1 MTKPDFSDFYKFL
14 ASLGIILIS
23 LAFVIPWLFLHETFD
38 IPITVNEI
46 NQLTVDAQTLIGIRQ
61 KYALI
66 LLQNI
71 GWISIFIGSMGLIL
85 FITGIVLW
93 WSKKQTIIDE
103 RESLE
108 LKKLRHDVAQLT
120 PQLTPSEIAEKA
132 IRESADISESTTTQL
147 EVDNKLQSINQYFA
161 TERAVIEK
169 LQECFG
175 DNSLLTNRRIG
186 RIEIDAI
193 LLTRGPR
200 LRDVVIEIKKAST
213 NSSPRTTISNI
224 ANHTSRVLEVYFGET
239 HRKSMGLGILVIN
252 SADGYYDSDVI
263 QQYKKLAAEYQRKI
277 EGIVIRVFTLQ
288 ELKSLT
294 CSQFSPMIDFDLAEP
309 VA

>member
-23 LAFVIPWLFLHETFD
+23 LAFVVPWLFLHETFD

-61 KYALI
+61 KYALVI
-66 LLQNI
+66 LQNI
-71 GWISIFIGSMGLIL
+71 GWISIVIGGLGL
-85 FITGIVLW
+85 VMFTAGIVLW
-93 WSKKQTIIDE
+93 WSKKQTILDE
-103 RESLE
+103 KESLE
-108 LKKLRHDVAQLT
+108 LNKLRHDVAQLT
-120 PQLTPSEIAEKA
+120 PVEIAEKA
-132 IRESADISESTTTQL
+132 IRESADILEGTTAQL

-161 TERAVIEK
+161 IERAVIEK

-200 LRDVVIEIKKAST
+200 LRDVVIEIKSAPT
-213 NSSPRTTISNI
+213 NSISRTRVSNI
-224 ANHTSRVLEVYFGET
+224 ANQISRILEIYVGET
-239 HRKSMGLGILVIN
+239 HRKSMGLGILVVN
-252 SADGYYDSDVI
+252 SPEGNYDSNI
-263 QQYKKLAAEYQRKI
+263 IEQYKRLAAEYQRKI

-309 VA
+309 VE